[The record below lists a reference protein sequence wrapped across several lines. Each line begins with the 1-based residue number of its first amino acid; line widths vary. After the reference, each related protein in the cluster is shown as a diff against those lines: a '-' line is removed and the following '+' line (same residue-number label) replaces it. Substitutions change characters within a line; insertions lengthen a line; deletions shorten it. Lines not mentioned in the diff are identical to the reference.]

1 MHIIDIP
8 EFAIERGR
16 MMRPHPVIE
25 ASKTAVLAIDFQ
37 RFFIDEGKP
46 MGNVHA
52 RDVLDNAN
60 RINAAVREA
69 GGLVV
74 FTQHSIEA
82 PPATPIRTDPTAE
95 SGSATLSALELRP
108 GSASYALHPEIV
120 RTPADITVVKHQSS
134 PLHPGAVTGLHE
146 LLAKRAIETVIITGL
161 VTNGCCDCTARDAF
175 QYGYNVFVAT
185 DATAALTDAEHNSAL
200 LNLAIYY
207 AEPVTTNAI
216 ELALKS
222 NSR

>member
-1 MHIIDIP
+1 MHVIDIP
-8 EFAIERGR
+8 EFALERGR
-16 MMRPHPVIE
+16 MMRPNPLIE
-25 ASKTAVLAIDFQ
+25 AAKTAVLAIDFQ
-37 RFFIDEGKP
+37 RFFIDDGQP

-60 RINAAVREA
+60 RIHAAVREA

-82 PPATPIRTDPTAE
+82 PPATPIRMEPGAGPE
-95 SGSATLSALELRP
+95 PAPLSGAELRP
-108 GSASYALHPEIV
+108 GSASYELHPHII
-120 RTPADITVVKHQSS
+120 RSPGDITVVKHQSS
-134 PLHPGAVTGLHE
+134 PLHPGAVTGLRE
-146 LLAKRAIETVIITGL
+146 ILEARGIETVIITGL

-185 DATAALTDAEHNSAL
+185 DATAAMTDAEHNGAL

-207 AEPVTTNAI
+207 AEPMTANAI
-216 ELALKS
+216 ERALK
-222 NSR
+222 

>member
-1 MHIIDIP
+1 MHVIEIP
-8 EFAIERGR
+8 EFARERGR
-16 MMRPHPVIE
+16 MMRPNPQIE

-37 RFFIDEGKP
+37 RFFIDDGQP

-52 RDVLDNAN
+52 RDVLANAN
-60 RINAAVREA
+60 RINTAVRDA

-74 FTQHSIEA
+74 FTRHSVEA
-82 PPATPIRTDPTAE
+82 APARPPRVEPATGSDPI
-95 SGSATLSALELRP
+95 TLSTAELRP
-108 GSASYALHPEIV
+108 GSESYELHPDIV
-120 RTPADITVVKHQSS
+120 RKAGDITVVKYQSS

-146 LLAKRAIETVIITGL
+146 ILEERAIETVIITGL

-175 QYGYNVFVAT
+175 QYGYNVFIAT
-185 DATAALTDAEHNSAL
+185 DATAAMTDAEHNGAL

-216 ELALKS
+216 EQAVKS
-222 NSR
+222 AGG